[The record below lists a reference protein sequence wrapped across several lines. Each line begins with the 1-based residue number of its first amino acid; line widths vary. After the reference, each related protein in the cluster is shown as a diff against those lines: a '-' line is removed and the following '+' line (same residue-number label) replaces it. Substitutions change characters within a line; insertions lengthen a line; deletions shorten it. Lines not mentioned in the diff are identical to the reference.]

1 MASDRSL
8 NTLAE
13 KVDKYYTLRE
23 ARLARQKE
31 ADALQEAE
39 TELKEDLI
47 RQISKSDAS
56 GVAGKIARVS
66 VVTKREPAIK
76 DFEVFMAYVSRRKAW
91 DLLQRRVSAA
101 AIKARWEDGKEI
113 PGIEAF
119 PVVGLSLSKLK

>member
-31 ADALQEAE
+31 VDALQEAE